1 MGVHNYMDRKTFRWK
16 LIHDTNIG
24 YNTTSFGSRLLE
36 DRHEGLKCSYNLH
49 YCSGGNAMSETM
61 LIIDDDE
68 IVLRSCRR
76 IFETEGF
83 EVTTTAN
90 PQESLNLVS
99 GKPFDVILVDWMMP
113 GFDGMD
119 VVEEI
124 DKRSPNSTIVMISG
138 HPSVGRATEAM
149 KRGAM
154 DYVSKPFKP
163 QEIIEVVKKAVR
175 RKVTEEKKA
184 TGRFERLMK
193 SWQFPVPTIED
204 KAPKNIAE
212 TVAQTVG
219 VAKATSPWLSVF
231 VLGILA
237 GAYVGFGGFLSTTVT
252 FDTAAKLGTGITKL
266 LSGAVFSVGLML
278 VVIAGAELFTG
289 NNLMVS
295 SVMSKEITFTQ
306 MMKRW
311 GLVFVANFLGSILIT
326 ILFYY
331 SGLWKTG
338 DGALGAAAVKIAYSK
353 VSLTFSEALWRGIG
367 CNWLV
372 CLAVWMAMAARQTIG
387 KIFAIFF
394 PIMAFVALG
403 FEHCIANMYFIPT
416 GILFVQKLQ
425 LPIAAGIDTGMIN
438 WVHFLWKNL
447 LPVTIG
453 NIIGGT
459 VFVGMS
465 YWGAYLRPVKTSK
478 PS

>member
-1 MGVHNYMDRKTFRWK
+1 MAER
-16 LIHDTNIG
+16 
-24 YNTTSFGSRLLE
+24 
-36 DRHEGLKCSYNLH
+36 
-49 YCSGGNAMSETM
+49 M
-61 LIIDDDE
+61 LIIDDDV
-68 IVLRSCRR
+68 IVLRLCRR
-76 IFETEGF
+76 IFEAEGF

-90 PQESLNLVS
+90 PQEGLKMVLEKSY
-99 GKPFDVILVDWMMP
+99 DVILVDWMMP

-124 DKRSPNSTIVMISG
+124 DKRSPNSAMVMISG
-138 HPSVGRATEAM
+138 HPTVGRATEAM

-154 DYVSKPFKP
+154 DYLSKPFKP
-163 QEIIEVVKKAVR
+163 EEIIQIVKKAVQ
-175 RKVTEEKKA
+175 RKIAEEKKA
-184 TGRFERLMK
+184 VGRFEKMLK
-193 SWQFPVPTIED
+193 SWQFPVPALED

-219 VAKATSPWLSVF
+219 VAKATSPWLTVF

-237 GAYVGFGGFLSTTVT
+237 GAYIGFGGFLSTTVT
-252 FDTAAKLGTGITKL
+252 FDAAAKIGTGLTKL
-266 LSGAVFSVGLML
+266 FGGAVFSVGLML

-295 SVMSKEITFTQ
+295 SVMSKEISFKT

-311 GLVFVANFLGSILIT
+311 GLVFLANFIGSVLVT
-326 ILFYY
+326 LLFFY

-338 DGALGAAAVKIAYSK
+338 DMALGAAAVKIAYSK
-353 VSLTFSEALWRGIG
+353 VHLTFSEALWRGIG

-372 CLAVWMAMAARQTIG
+372 CLAVWMALAARQTIG

-416 GILFVQKLQ
+416 GILFARELS
-425 LPIAAGIDTGMIN
+425 LPAIGAMDLSTLN
-438 WVHFLWKNL
+438 WISFLWKNL

-465 YWGAYLRPVKTSK
+465 YWGAYLRPAK
-478 PS
+478 PSQPQ